1 MHTGQTIVATLCAV
15 HCWHCHLRTSQRRLC
30 VLGRSTCPCQ
40 RRAVL
45 SRHDRGRLERSN
57 CDGQCTFV
65 TGSRREIHLRARTSH
80 AHRPGM
86 SLRSARRY
94 RRLVCGKPAQTRPGL
109 AWHNS
114 GRRSRGDRR
123 GERCAFVAR
132 CARKVDLTPHPFARC
147 RWSSLARLVLASEGG
162 LVEARGDG
170 GGAQGR
176 GGWNRASRHARCG
189 RGGLGGTRRACR

>member
-15 HCWHCHLRTSQRRLC
+15 HCTWHCRLRTTQGRLC

-45 SRHDRGRLERSN
+45 SRHDRGRLERSHR
-57 CDGQCTFV
+57 DGQCTFV

-123 GERCAFVAR
+123 GERCATDVSVRNVFVH
-132 CARKVDLTPHPFARC
+132 PHFTDRLCTAVRLLA
-147 RWSSLARLVLASEGG
+147 WHLSLKSCSIIVFIFRRHCSTIMCHRL
-162 LVEARGDG
+162 
-170 GGAQGR
+170 
-176 GGWNRASRHARCG
+176 RHACDRNYLVACG
-189 RGGLGGTRRACR
+189 